1 MLNALTK
8 ANISHAN
15 IELSPTNGE
24 RFYNAISK
32 AKGSMPQANRWMVDV
47 HEKNEYANRKEYRCY
62 MSKDGK
68 IGYALHG
75 KDVVSVFNVS
85 GVKGGMATIMAHAVA
100 NGGRSLDC
108 FEGTGKSNLPNM
120 YAKFGAK
127 AFGYIPFNHH
137 FEPTGYNQARD
148 GEPNVVAMVL
158 PKSLNELIKARKDP
172 QEDYKMDTYKSY
184 GEKNEDAAY
193 DRLINARNEEL
204 KQMIKREQG
213 GGNGIAKGARRANGS
228 KG

>member
-1 MLNALTK
+1 MLKALTK
-8 ANISHAN
+8 AGIEHAN
-15 IELSPTNGE
+15 IELSPTNGN
-24 RFYNAISK
+24 RFFNAISK
-32 AKGSMPQANRWMVDV
+32 AKASIPSANRWMVDV
-47 HEKNEYANRKEYRCY
+47 HEQKEYANKSEYRCF
-62 MSKDGK
+62 MSKDGR

-75 KDVVSVFNVS
+75 RDVVSVYNVS

-108 FEGTGKSNLPNM
+108 FEGTGKSNLPSM

-148 GEPNVVAMVL
+148 GEPNVVAMIL
-158 PKSLNELIKARKDP
+158 PKSLSALIKARNTK
-172 QEDYKMDTYKSY
+172 QEDFKMDTYKSY
-184 GEKNEDAAY
+184 GEKNEDPAY
-193 DRLINARNEEL
+193 DRLINARNDKLAEIIRNE
-204 KQMIKREQG
+204 RSG
-213 GGNGIAKGARRANGS
+213 GVANGARRAMGS